1 MAMEIAGGMT
11 ADQRNALDRF
21 PVIAEEFCHLIDDR
35 DKRNRKPLVQEL
47 AVHLARLCE
56 VAMRLPNVV
65 PATDGVDHTLEAVA
79 AHTEEWVK
87 LSGNLRK
94 MFGPLDGYREVFDPT
109 QMEEPVSCSLAIDIA
124 EIYLD
129 LKDALKLPESSAA

>member
-1 MAMEIAGGMT
+1 MEIAGGMT